1 MIPESDSHVVCNAGF
16 AHGMKA
22 DNPLRGETN
31 IRPLID
37 LLFFNLDTCVDFFYL
52 VSRSILVLDL
62 SAATRQCGLT
72 S

>member
-16 AHGMKA
+16 ALGMKA

-31 IRPLID
+31 IRPNLID
-37 LLFFNLDTCVDFFYL
+37 FFFNLDTCVYFFL
-52 VSRSILVLDL
+52 LSHSILVVDL
-62 SAATRQCGLT
+62 SDATRQCGLT